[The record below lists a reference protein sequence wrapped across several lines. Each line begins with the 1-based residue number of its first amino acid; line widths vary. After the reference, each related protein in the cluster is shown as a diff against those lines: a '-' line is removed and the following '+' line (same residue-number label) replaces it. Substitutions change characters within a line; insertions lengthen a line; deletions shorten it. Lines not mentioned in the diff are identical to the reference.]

1 MDWLELL
8 SWIIAGMFGG
18 AVGAFIGSMLPLKDL
33 RWLAMIAAGAI
44 GASAGAISVQPEIE
58 SFLDRQFG
66 QEERRESFESI
77 YEKQIRPE
85 LLTNP
90 ALARIFADFPAQE
103 GEFKSRLRASYEQGG
118 EERLVADSREAG
130 AMLAPAVNFYIPRAQ
145 DRDLV
150 RFAAIMGDLL
160 AALGGGDPQACFDM
174 QFGAAYGHP
183 LNDARFQ
190 QLAGQALL
198 ERQADVVSS
207 LITGAAKDPVAFDA
221 ARADAVMSEFR
232 AHRPLLDAGTAA
244 IAGGQ
249 REPANAAEAKAACD
263 FTSSMFRDIA
273 ALPEADAALVMRSIA
288 SR

>member
-1 MDWLELL
+1 MDWLGLL
-8 SWIIAGMFGG
+8 SWILAAMFGG
-18 AVGAFIGSMLPLKDL
+18 AVGGLVGSMLPVKDL
-33 RWLAMIAAGAI
+33 RWIAMIVAGAI
-44 GASAGAISVQPEIE
+44 GASVGAMSVQPEIE

-66 QEERRESFESI
+66 EAERRESFESI
-77 YEKQIRPE
+77 YERQIKPE

-103 GEFKSRLRASYEQGG
+103 GEFKSRLRASYEEGG
-118 EERLVADSREAG
+118 EEKLVADSREAG
-130 AMLAPAVNFYIPRAQ
+130 AMLAPAVNFYIPRAKN
-145 DRDLV
+145 RDLV

-160 AALGGGDPQACFDM
+160 AALGEKDGQACFDM

-190 QLAGQALL
+190 ELAGQALL

-207 LITGAAKDPVAFDA
+207 LIVGADKDPVTFDA
-221 ARADAVMSEFR
+221 ARADAIMSEFR
-232 AHRPLLDAGTAA
+232 ANRPLLDAGTAA

-273 ALPEADAALVMRSIA
+273 ALPEADAALIMRSIA